1 MTEDYQGRVRQFCG
15 GSVIDEY
22 HVLTAAHCV
31 ASYTESDVRRL
42 RVQLGVHD
50 IKNTPSKST
59 HKVDRIIRHIDFSQR
74 TLVSQAIY
82 SRFLHIPKMPSIIF
96 FKSIW
101 IHNTVILV

>member
-1 MTEDYQGRVRQFCG
+1 MSKKKNLNNWKVTVCDNRFLNIQAALLTEDYQGRVRQFCG

-74 TLVSQAIY
+74 TLVS
-82 SRFLHIPKMPSIIF
+82 
-96 FKSIW
+96 KSI
-101 IHNTVILV
+101 